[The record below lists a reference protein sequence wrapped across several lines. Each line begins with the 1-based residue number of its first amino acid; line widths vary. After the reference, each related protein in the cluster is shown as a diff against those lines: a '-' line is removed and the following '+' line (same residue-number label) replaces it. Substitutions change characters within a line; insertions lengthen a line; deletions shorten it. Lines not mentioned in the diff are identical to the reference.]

1 MPKIALRLELAP
13 KCGQLA
19 ISGLFPCPNLWTSLD
34 KCFYNSQSRNHS
46 NKQIGSVCY
55 VFGAK
60 CFQRCPRWEVV
71 DRRSNYMLLFIVY
84 IKLVISLH
92 LKSDG
97 DHFAFHPPS
106 KETGLSDVCRGCLE
120 CPRLPWKL
128 WLWFQRLLFVCNFGQ
143 VILARLSFWQDIRPP
158 PSSHFT

>member
-19 ISGLFPCPNLWTSLD
+19 ISGLFPCPNLWTSLA
-34 KCFYNSQSRNHS
+34 KCFSNSQSRNHS
-46 NKQIGSVCY
+46 ASLVLNVFHDVLAERWLKRGSNCI
-55 VFGAK
+55 
-60 CFQRCPRWEVV
+60 
-71 DRRSNYMLLFIVY
+71 LLFIVY

-92 LKSDG
+92 LKSDR

>member
-19 ISGLFPCPNLWTSLD
+19 ISGLFPCPNLWTSLA
-34 KCFYNSQSRNHS
+34 KCFSNSQSRNYS
-46 NKQIGSVCY
+46 NKQIGTDCC
-55 VFGAK
+55 VFI
-60 CFQRCPRWEVV
+60 FNDISRWKG
-71 DRRSNYMLLFIVY
+71 SNCILLFIVY